1 MKIRICI
8 FLFIISSIVIQAQQM
23 LTPDDALNIA
33 LKNNYDILLAMNDA
47 DIAKRNNTAGNA
59 GMLPN
64 LSLNAAESYSLN
76 NVDQKLSSG
85 IETNSPEAT
94 TKNLNAGVELNW
106 TLFDGCKMFVTK
118 NKLNEIQVLGEI
130 QYKDKVL
137 QTEYDVIVAYYDIV
151 RQKQQLASIDEV
163 ISSNQERVN
172 ILTTSFK
179 AGLSP
184 KTNLL
189 QAQIDLNVYREA
201 AINQQAAI
209 LASKRNLN
217 QLLSREVNTLFE
229 VADSIPLNY
238 TPDKNELSQKLYSSN
253 TGVLSLQ
260 KQIDVAS
267 LSLKEFKTTLLPKIY
282 FDAGYNFLQTDNNT
296 GTILMNRA
304 YGPQLGGTIS
314 IPLYQSGNALRQI
327 DAAKIQLQSTEYSL
341 ERIKLQVNTEL
352 QNALTEYESQQQMLE
367 IERVNSEMA
376 KENLDISMQ
385 RLRLGQTTSLELH
398 QALESYVGSYTRL
411 INFEYNLKVA
421 ETKLKQLLSSL

>member
-1 MKIRICI
+1 
-8 FLFIISSIVIQAQQM
+8 M

-33 LKNNYDILLAMNDA
+33 LKNNYDILLAMNDE
-47 DIAKRNNTAGNA
+47 DVAKRNNTAGNA

-64 LSLNAAESYSLN
+64 LSLNASETYSLN
-76 NVDQKLSSG
+76 NVDQKLSTG
-85 IETNSPEAT
+85 IETNSPDAT
-94 TKNLNAGVELNW
+94 TKNFNAGVELNW
-106 TLFDGCKMFVTK
+106 TLFDGGKMFVTK
-118 NKLNEIQVLGEI
+118 NKLNEIQALGEI

-137 QTEYDVIVAYYDIV
+137 QTIYDVIVAYYDVV

-189 QAQIDLNVYREA
+189 QAQIDLNVYKEA

-209 LASKRNLN
+209 LASKRILN
-217 QLLSREVNTLFE
+217 RLLSREVNTLFE

-260 KQIDVAS
+260 KQVDLAS
-267 LSLKEFKTTLLPKIY
+267 LSLKEFKTLLLPKIY
-282 FDAGYNFLQTDNNT
+282 FNAGYDFLQTDNTT
-296 GTILMNRA
+296 GTILMNKA

-327 DAAKIQLQSTEYSL
+327 ETAKIQLQSTEYSL

-367 IERVNSEMA
+367 IEKVNSAMA

-398 QALESYVGSYTRL
+398 QAQESYVGSYTRL
-411 INFEYNLKVA
+411 INFEFNLKVA